1 MKKKSTNKLS
11 MLPEYILEAGNKK
24 AVGKAACVKYKSSG
38 SYYIR
43 SSRSK
48 TQKWAIVL
56 SNLEEAHSPWN
67 ASSTVSQ
74 LTHAKSILLI
84 APQDALK
91 AQERLL
97 WYR

>member
-1 MKKKSTNKLS
+1 MGILNYHCTYSPEKNRMMKKKSTNKLS

-56 SNLEEAHSPWN
+56 SNLEEAHSP
-67 ASSTVSQ
+67 
-74 LTHAKSILLI
+74 
-84 APQDALK
+84 
-91 AQERLL
+91 
-97 WYR
+97 